1 MPHLRDGFYLADP
14 DIEELRRHLTR
25 VTTIVDNYAITL
37 TSQDR
42 VRPPALGGKTGKAKL
57 EEMCPLNV
65 EARDRLDR
73 LANELGTV
81 ARDICETRGITWKP
95 VDSLPHG
102 FVGPLPLGWRR
113 LPRDYQANILDVARW
128 LRVNVIALALMP
140 AAEELRDGIVK
151 AIDRCLDIVDL
162 PTERSVVI
170 DRDRIAAANRQVVTA
185 DAAERIAGRLGELGK
200 GRTAARVR
208 LLRKKGHIAPCST
221 DKDSGAHFY
230 RLGEVLDAHHRIE
243 RRVKLRA

>member
-1 MPHLRDGFYLADP
+1 MPNRRDGFYLADP
-14 DIEELRRHLTR
+14 DIEELRRHLTK

-42 VRPPALGGKTGKAKL
+42 VRPPALGGKGGKALL
-57 EEMCPLNV
+57 EEVCPLNV
-65 EARDRLDR
+65 EARDRLDE

-81 ARDICETRGITWKP
+81 ARDMCETRGITY
-95 VDSLPHG
+95 DGDEHL
-102 FVGPLPLGWRR
+102 LG
-113 LPRDYQANILDVARW
+113 VARW
-128 LRVNVIALALMP
+128 LRINVIALALMP
-140 AAEELRDGIVK
+140 AAEELRDGIVR
-151 AIDRCLDIVDL
+151 AIDRCLDVVDL

-200 GRTAARVR
+200 GLTAARVR

-230 RLGEVLDAHHRIE
+230 RLGEVLDAHHRIDT
-243 RRVKLRA
+243 RLRSTA